1 MSNNF
6 YVTLPSNA
14 SMQYFPENTQSNWI
28 TLMNPPIE
36 LTDEWEVGLSEIH
49 IPTKWQ
55 NIDSSNNSFKVS
67 FLNQQSEN
75 INVEY
80 ISEIRQLTPPGVIT
94 YFENNSIIIDFPKKD
109 KGITKFEFFLKLS
122 EIFDDCTKNKKLAN
136 KTVFNNSI
144 IINLKNSHKIN
155 EETRPIF
162 LIKIEKGWFILFDHT
177 NLDANSLSLSRLFNC
192 LPEDLYKPIGDSFI
206 VNKYDNMDGNDN
218 ENKYYLLDQK
228 FYIFPP
234 TFDVKV
240 DLDKSIRRISNL
252 VLETKLCFLPEGC
265 YSTPKMLVSA
275 INDNLPYQCKKN
287 LVLVLTQSNNV
298 KIISENFEFFN
309 IVFPKSENSLGRML
323 GFKMSDLNIPL
334 PYCSDDKLLNVFS
347 NNISNQSVDINR
359 GCSGFFVYCDLI
371 LPEYVGDTKA
381 NLLRVLP
388 VGLVNI
394 IVHNYSNKTHYK
406 RLNVKYIT
414 KIHIV
419 IKSDSDQEIEFNGGK
434 SLCKLHFRKVQ

>member
-1 MSNNF
+1 MANNF

-94 YFENNSIIIDFPKKD
+94 YFENNSIIIDFPKKN

-162 LIKIEKGWFILFDHT
+162 LIKIEKGWFILF
-177 NLDANSLSLSRLFNC
+177 
-192 LPEDLYKPIGDSFI
+192 
-206 VNKYDNMDGNDN
+206 
-218 ENKYYLLDQK
+218 DQK

-298 KIISENFEFFN
+298 KIISENFEFFH
-309 IVFPKSENSLGRML
+309 IIFPKAENSLGRML
-323 GFKMSDLNIPL
+323 GFKMGNLSQPL
-334 PYCSDDKLLNVFS
+334 PYCSDDRLLNVFS
-347 NNISNQSVDINR
+347 NNISNQSIDINR

-419 IKSDSDQEIEFNGGK
+419 IKSDSDQEIEFN
-434 SLCKLHFRKVQ
+434 S